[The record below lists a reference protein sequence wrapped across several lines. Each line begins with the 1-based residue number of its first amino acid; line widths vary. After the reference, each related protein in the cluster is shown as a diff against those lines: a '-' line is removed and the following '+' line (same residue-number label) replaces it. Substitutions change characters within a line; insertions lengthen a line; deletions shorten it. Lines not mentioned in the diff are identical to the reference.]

1 METKVYGV
9 NLDLILDGLEHQ
21 RLVDFE
27 VSDSEFMEIA
37 EEHGLVWSLKKFEHE
52 YNISDLHQQI
62 LIRII

>member
-21 RLVDFE
+21 RLVEFS

-37 EEHGLVWSLKKFEHE
+37 ETHGFVWSLKGFEHE

>member
-9 NLDLILDGLEHQ
+9 NLDFVLYKEDYRKI
-21 RLVDFE
+21 VDFE
-27 VSDSEFMEIA
+27 LSDWEFKEIA
-37 EEHGLVWSLKKFEHE
+37 YFHGLVWSLKEFEHA

>member
-9 NLDLILDGLEHQ
+9 NLDLILDGIEHQ

-27 VSDSEFMEIA
+27 LSDWDFMEIA
-37 EEHGLVWSLKKFEHE
+37 VSHGLVWSLKGFEHE